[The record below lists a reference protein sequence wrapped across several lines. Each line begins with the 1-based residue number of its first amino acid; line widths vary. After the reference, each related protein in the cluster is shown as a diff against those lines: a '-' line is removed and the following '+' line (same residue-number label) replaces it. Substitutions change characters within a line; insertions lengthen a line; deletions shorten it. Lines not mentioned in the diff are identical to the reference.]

1 MIIKLKKV
9 IKIARG
15 KDLDLLQMKAIK
27 GEYESGV
34 PITRIAETYEVTTE
48 KIMRLVNKYG
58 WVKTDLDLTEETFS
72 TSLRVPDGY
81 KLAPQHLVKLENLT
95 MIDYMLVIHRA
106 VMTSI
111 RQECEEALFNKQAI
125 KLNPRQYGFATVGEL
140 TGSLTNLLRERVK
153 YMDSLPALEEETDL
167 EADIKRIAE
176 EMKLN
181 QLTSFRR
188 SELPDVAYN
197 EKTAEDEQATAE
209 IMKRKTEMIKQ
220 HGETEESS
228 GLFIV

>member
-1 MIIKLKKV
+1 M
-9 IKIARG
+9 IKIAKS

-27 GEYESGV
+27 SEYESGV
-34 PITRIAETYEVTTE
+34 PITKIAEEFEVTTE
-48 KIMRLVNKYG
+48 KIMKLVNKFG
-58 WVKTDLDLTEETFS
+58 WVKTDLELVEQTFT
-72 TSLRVPDGY
+72 TSLRVPDNY
-81 KLAPQHLVKLENLT
+81 QLAPQHLVKLENLT

-111 RQECEEALFNKQAI
+111 RQECEEALFNKQPI
-125 KLNPRQYGFATVGEL
+125 KLNPRNYGFATVGEL

-153 YMDSLPALEEETDL
+153 YMESLPALEEETDL
-167 EADIKRIAE
+167 EADIRRIAE

-197 EKTAEDEQATAE
+197 EKTAEDEQASSE
-209 IMKRKTEMIKQ
+209 IMKRKAEMIKN
-220 HGETEESS
+220 HVETEESS